1 MRQDENDLKIFE
13 IEDNRS
19 VISVMRSMIDL
30 IG

>member
-1 MRQDENDLKIFE
+1 VRQDENDLKIFE